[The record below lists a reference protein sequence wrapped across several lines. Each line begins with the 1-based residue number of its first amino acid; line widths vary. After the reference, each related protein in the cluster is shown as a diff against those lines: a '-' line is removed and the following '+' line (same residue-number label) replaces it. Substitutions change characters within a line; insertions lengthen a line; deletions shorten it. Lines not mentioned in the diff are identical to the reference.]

1 MTVLNAIK
9 KLSKLGDVKNTNK
22 VFYSVKINDKTL
34 NFIDNRGSGNAIC
47 FHIDHYQEGKKYHT
61 TYFDNLGQMIK
72 YI

>member
-9 KLSKLGDVKNTNK
+9 KLSKLGDVKNTN
-22 VFYSVKINDKTL
+22 VFYTVKLKDKTL
-34 NFIDNRGSGNAIC
+34 NFIDNGGAGNATC